1 MLAVSRPSV
10 EVGRRPQP
18 FSILKADSQGAVLR
32 DARGRR
38 TLGVDARGVVTWE
51 RDIRDVDPWT
61 ACLPDCS
68 AVALSGD
75 IATYLDPSVNDSG
88 PMIAQPGRVESLAAY
103 GQFQKI
109 RILAGEQSSFLAMIS
124 TPGGN
129 EMGLA
134 VMGEGQPEPLFL
146 GTIPSLDYLWSTPS
160 SFSGEVFAGAAAAY
174 GESDSPINVV
184 SRQKSTGDWSLKTFR
199 RPATGVLH
207 NLCVSPDGD
216 NVIALIQ
223 GVAWHVDEG
232 SQWKVISTPGQS
244 PSECFAGARGVLLAA
259 RTRDQNGESKTRIW
273 YTSKSREWSRSYI
286 SEMRISFDSEHDRVL
301 ISGENVTT
309 CITRDGLESSV
320 ANGYYDASFAGDNQV
335 LLLRGEEDPETR
347 RIELKDISEGC

>member
-1 MLAVSRPSV
+1 MLAVSRPSAEV
-10 EVGRRPQP
+10 ERRPQP
-18 FSILKADSQGAVLR
+18 FSILKADDQGAVLR
-32 DARGRR
+32 DAHSRR
-38 TLGVDARGVVTWE
+38 TLGVDARGIVTWE

-75 IATYLDPSVNDSG
+75 IATYMDPSVNDSG
-88 PMIAQPGRVESLAAY
+88 PMIAQSARIESLAAY
-103 GQFQKI
+103 GQFQKV
-109 RILAGEQSSFLAMIS
+109 RVLAGEPSSFLAMIS
-124 TPGGN
+124 TPGSN
-129 EMGLA
+129 KVDLV
-134 VMGEGQPEPLFL
+134 VMGGSQLEPQIL
-146 GTIPSLDYLWSTPS
+146 GTIPSLDYLWSAPS

-184 SRQKSTGDWSLKTFR
+184 SRQKPTGDWVLKTFR

-207 NLCVSPDGD
+207 NLCVSPHGD
-216 NVIALIQ
+216 KVVALIQ
-223 GVAWHVDEG
+223 GVAWHFDAE

-244 PSECFAGARGVLLAA
+244 PSECFAGALGVLLAA

-273 YTSKSREWSRSYI
+273 YTSKSREWSRSYT
-286 SEMRISFDSEHDRVL
+286 SEMRISFDSANDRVL
-301 ISGENVTT
+301 VSGENVTT

-335 LLLRGEEDPETR
+335 LLLRGEEDPETS